1 MNIPNGVIVPLY
13 IASFILLYVQYFRLN
28 PDRRLLNVRF
38 GLMAGAIVLMLASV
52 LLVDWSLSLFFF
64 ILALVW
70 VGLSFYL
77 FRQMP
82 PSGR

>member
-1 MNIPNGVIVPLY
+1 MDIPNAAIVPLY

-38 GLMAGAIVLMLASV
+38 GLMAGAVVLMFASV
-52 LLVDWSLSLFFF
+52 LLADWSLSLIFF

-70 VGLSFYL
+70 VGMAIYL

-82 PSGR
+82 PREH